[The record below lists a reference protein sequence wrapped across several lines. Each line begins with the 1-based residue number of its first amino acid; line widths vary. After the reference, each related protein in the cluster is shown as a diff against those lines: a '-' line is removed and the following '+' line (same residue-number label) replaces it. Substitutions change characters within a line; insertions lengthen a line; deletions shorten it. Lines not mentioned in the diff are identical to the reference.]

1 MDPYQELTLYQRSAA
16 LMAAAKLGLF
26 AALAKGPSTPQEV
39 ARSVSAPA
47 DSVSRLLGAL
57 TALNYVSR
65 DGERFALNDFS
76 QAFVR
81 DGAGGMVRLAWK
93 EHLFYTAWSR
103 LADAVSSGNALFP
116 SYADRLTNDFESV
129 KKFLLAL
136 NDLAQ
141 LAAPGVIGTHAF
153 QGSGTILDLGGGG
166 GGYAAALASALPGAK
181 VTIADLEAVLPIAKE
196 YLREKGF
203 GDRVEFVPA
212 DFLSDGCGLV
222 GRTFDCVFL
231 SHILHDFDAPTASAI
246 VSRAARLVR
255 PGGKLI
261 ILDVLVPEEGHSNPV
276 EALFDLMMLVEVPR
290 GSTHRVADALQWI
303 DAADLASPK
312 MHKLYFGIL
321 IEATAPAR

>member
-26 AALAKGPSTPQEV
+26 AAMKKGPGTPQEV
-39 ARSVSAPA
+39 AASVSAPV
-47 DSVSRLLGAL
+47 DSISRLLGAL
-57 TALNYVSR
+57 AALKYVSR
-65 DGERFALNDFS
+65 DGDRFALNDFS

-81 DGAGGMVRLAWK
+81 DGAGGMARLAWK

-116 SYADRLTNDFESV
+116 SYADRLANDFESV

-141 LAAPGVIGTHAF
+141 LAAPGVIETHAF
-153 QGSGTILDLGGGG
+153 EGAGTILDLGGGG
-166 GGYAAALASALPGAK
+166 GGYAAALASALPSAK
-181 VTIADLEAVLPIAKE
+181 VTLADLELVLPIAKE
-196 YLREKGF
+196 YLEAKGLV
-203 GDRVEFVPA
+203 DRVDLVPA
-212 DFLSDGCGLV
+212 DFSTAGCGLG

-231 SHILHDFDAPTASAI
+231 SHILHDCDAPTASAI

-255 PGGKLI
+255 PGGKLL

-290 GSTHRVADALQWI
+290 GRTHPVANVLQWI
-303 DAADLASPK
+303 DAAGMSAPK
-312 MHKLYFGIL
+312 LHKLYFGIL
-321 IEATAPAR
+321 LEATAPAK

>member
-26 AALAKGPSTPQEV
+26 AALEKGPATSQEV

-47 DSVSRLLGAL
+47 DSVARLLGAL
-57 TALNYVSR
+57 AALKYVSM

-116 SYADRLTNDFESV
+116 SYADRLANDFESV

-141 LAAPGVIGTHAF
+141 LASPGVIEAHAF
-153 QGSGTILDLGGGG
+153 EGAGTILDLGGGG
-166 GGYAAALASALPGAK
+166 GGYTAALASALPGAK
-181 VTIADLEAVLPIAKE
+181 VTLADLEPVLPIAKE
-196 YLREKGF
+196 YLKAKGLAA
-203 GDRVEFVPA
+203 RVELTPA
-212 DFLSDGCGLV
+212 DFSKDGCGLF

-231 SHILHDFDAPTASAI
+231 SHILHDFDASPASAI
-246 VSRAARLVR
+246 VSRAAGLVR
-255 PGGKLI
+255 PGGKLV
-261 ILDVLVPEEGHSNPV
+261 ILDVLVREEGHSNAV

-290 GSTHRVADALQWI
+290 GRTHRIANVLQWI
-303 DAADLASPK
+303 NAAGMSAPK
-312 MHKLYFGIL
+312 LHKLYFGIL
-321 IEATAPAR
+321 IEATAPVR